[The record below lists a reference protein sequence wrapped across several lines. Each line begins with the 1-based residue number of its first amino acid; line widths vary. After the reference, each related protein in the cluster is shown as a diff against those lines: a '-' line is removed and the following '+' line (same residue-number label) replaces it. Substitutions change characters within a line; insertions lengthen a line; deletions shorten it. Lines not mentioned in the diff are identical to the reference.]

1 MPKPLSGRDGRG
13 LTPQTRR
20 KTMTTETQND
30 PVKKFRIGYITATV
44 WKNETEEGRNYF
56 STSIVRS
63 YRGKDSEEWKETNS
77 YSHDDLLNVARLA
90 ERAEAFIAKLQS

>member
-1 MPKPLSGRDGRG
+1 
-13 LTPQTRR
+13 
-20 KTMTTETQND
+20 MTTETQND

-44 WKNETEEGRNYF
+44 WKNETEEGRSYF

-63 YRGKDSEEWKETNS
+63 YRDKDTEAWKETNS